1 MSELIKNFIY
11 NSTRNIKDKILKKVE
26 TIENIRFISGDRIMC
41 EEIFI
46 LNVETD
52 DSVMDINKIDEN
64 RVEDL
69 VKVTVGFNVN
79 IRFYS
84 YEKSG
89 DSQSYYDT
97 AAKLLADISINNES
111 FDSIGV
117 VGNIQI
123 KTDSNV
129 EPVYSDEL
137 HSARY
142 GMSLIPEDKEF
153 KNKSQKCHE
162 GEDRC
167 HKCKGLFRIDVMKIG
182 DGVGKDDEY
191 LRCPY
196 CSHSIFIRTSGI
208 PKIKRQQD

>member
-1 MSELIKNFIY
+1 MSESIKNFIY
-11 NSTRNIKDKILKKVE
+11 NNTRNIKANILEKVG

-41 EEIFI
+41 EKIFI
-46 LNVETD
+46 LNVETG
-52 DSVMDINKIDEN
+52 DSEIDINKIDEN
-64 RVEDL
+64 RAEDL

-84 YEKSG
+84 YKNSD
-89 DSQSYYDT
+89 DSQIYYDT
-97 AAKLLADISINNES
+97 AAKLLADIFINNES
-111 FDSIGV
+111 FESIGAV
-117 VGNIQI
+117 ENIQI
-123 KTDSNV
+123 KTNSNV

-137 HSARY
+137 HSVRY

-162 GEDRC
+162 GENSCD
-167 HKCKGLFRIDVMKIG
+167 KCKGLFRIDVMKIG

-196 CSHSIFIRTSGI
+196 CNHSIFIRTSGI
-208 PKIKRQQD
+208 PKIKM

>member
-11 NSTRNIKDKILKKVE
+11 NNTRNIKTSILEKVE
-26 TIENIRFISGDRIMC
+26 NIENIRFISGDRIVC
-41 EEIFI
+41 EKIFI

-52 DSVMDINKIDEN
+52 DFVMDINKIDEN
-64 RVEDL
+64 RAEDL
-69 VKVTVGFNVN
+69 MKVTVGFNVN

-84 YEKSG
+84 YENSD

-111 FDSIGV
+111 FESIGAV
-117 VGNIQI
+117 ENIQI

-129 EPVYSDEL
+129 EPVYSNGL
-137 HSARY
+137 HSVRY
-142 GMSLIPEDKEF
+142 GMSLSPEDKEF

-167 HKCKGLFRIDVMKIG
+167 DKCKGLFRIDVMKIG

-208 PKIKRQQD
+208 PTIKRYQD